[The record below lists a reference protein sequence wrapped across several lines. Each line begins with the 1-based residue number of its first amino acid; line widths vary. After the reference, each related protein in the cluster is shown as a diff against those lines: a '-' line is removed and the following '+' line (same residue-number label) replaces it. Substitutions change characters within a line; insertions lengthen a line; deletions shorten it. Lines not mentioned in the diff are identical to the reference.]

1 MKSIYVS
8 PEIMYEDFSLS
19 TNIAGTC
26 ESIVGNPTKGTC
38 AVIGTG
44 PDQNIFSSDMVGI
57 CFFSPEG
64 MGLEKDKWDGFCYH
78 VPTEAYSLF
87 NS

>member
-1 MKSIYVS
+1 MKKRYKKPRIVF
-8 PEIMYEDFSLS
+8 EDFTLS

-26 ESIVGNPTKGTC
+26 ESIVGNPSKGTC

-44 PDQNIFSSDMVGI
+44 GIDMFDGMVGA
-57 CFFSPEG
+57 CVYTPED
-64 MGLEKDKWDGFCYH
+64 MGGTADEWDGFCYH
-78 VPTEAYSLF
+78 VPTEYNNLF